1 VVGWRRIRRHD
12 VVAVLAPFIVGRV
25 LVIGA
30 LGAVHQMR
38 DHFNSVHSPV
48 QTVGFFGWDASFY
61 AAIARHGYAAVE
73 TAQMRDGLRFFPLY
87 PLLARLLGG
96 SHLALLTVT
105 NVTMLISI
113 ILVRELARA
122 WTDERT
128 ADTATWLWAI
138 GPGALASV
146 MAYAEPLFVM
156 LACVVFFALERVGAR
171 RHDTWTGTE
180 WAWLA
185 TATVAGGLAALTRPV
200 GVVLMAAVAVY
211 AWQWRRPFAL
221 VAAIGPLVGLA
232 SFLLWAGSL
241 DPLRLQSKSNLRGK
255 FVDPARAVWSAI
267 HDSIRDHR
275 TGPILHVGWVAIA
288 LVLIFAGWRRLPPAA
303 TAYALVSIAVALTSY
318 NLDSFERYLFAA
330 FPVAIAGALV
340 VRRRPVEYAVIAA
353 LGGALVAYSILAFTT
368 TYIP

>member
-1 VVGWRRIRRHD
+1 MSRRPIRRHD
-12 VVAVLAPFIVGRV
+12 VVAVVAPFIVGRV

-38 DHFNSVHSPV
+38 DHFSSVHTPV

-61 AAIARHGYAAVE
+61 ATIARHGYAAVE
-73 TAQMRDGLRFFPLY
+73 TAQVRDGLRFFPLY
-87 PLLARLLGG
+87 PLAARLLGG

-122 WTDERT
+122 WTDDRT
-128 ADTATWLWAI
+128 ADTAAWLWAI

-156 LACVVFFALERVGAR
+156 LVCVVFVALERVGAR
-171 RHDTWTGTE
+171 RDRAPWG
-180 WAWLA
+180 WLA
-185 TATVAGGLAALTRPV
+185 VAAIAGGLAALTRPV
-200 GVVLMAAVAVY
+200 GLILVVVVALY
-211 AWQWRRPFAL
+211 AWQRRRPEML
-221 VAAIGPLVGLA
+221 VAAIGPIVGLA
-232 SFLLWAGSL
+232 SFLLWAGNL
-241 DPLRLQSKSNLRGK
+241 EPLRLQSKANLRGK
-255 FVDPARAVWSAI
+255 FVDPFRAVWGAI

-288 LVLIFAGWRRLPPAA
+288 LALIIVGWRRLPPAA
-303 TAYALVSIAVALTSY
+303 TAYALVSIALALTSY

-353 LGGALVAYSILAFTT
+353 LGGALVAYSVLAFTT
-368 TYIP
+368 AYIP